1 MTEAP
6 APHGYT
12 AIWSPDALEGR
23 VCVVTGASGG
33 IGLEAVRALASVGAA
48 VFALTRNPARLQER
62 LGGGLPGVR
71 PVKADA
77 SVPEDVQSAV
87 AQAAALTGSIDVAVA
102 NAGQYTSCPFGEMS
116 LESWRSEFEVN
127 VHGAFVLFQSCLPH
141 VPSGGSLIAVG
152 SVSGTRGAGRGK
164 VAYGATKAA
173 LNGFIAGLARE
184 LGPQHIRANVIAP
197 GAVQGTEMAD
207 AVVSAVSAESFAAGS
222 FLGRAGDVWEAA
234 HGVLYLAT
242 AASSY
247 VTGSVLR
254 VDGGSLFRDRVGG

>member
-1 MTEAP
+1 MTR
-6 APHGYT
+6 GYRAT
-12 AIWSPDALEGR
+12 WSPDALAGR

-33 IGLEAVRALASVGAA
+33 IGLEATRALASVGGQ
-48 VFALTRNPARLQER
+48 VFALTRNPDRLTER
-62 LGGGLPGVR
+62 LGGGLAGVR

-77 SVPEDVQSAV
+77 SRPDDVRAAL
-87 AQAAALTGSIDVAVA
+87 AQAAELSGKIDVAVA
-102 NAGQYTSCPFGEMS
+102 NAGQHTSCPFGEMPV
-116 LESWRSEFEVN
+116 ESWRAEFEVN

-152 SVSGTRGAGRGK
+152 SVSGVRGAGKGK

-184 LGPQHIRANVIAP
+184 LGPQGIRANVIAP

-207 AVVSAVSAESFAAGS
+207 AVVASVSAESFAAGS

-242 AASSY
+242 EASSY